1 MTRTTPA
8 ILLSTSILAIAA
20 SCGPTSEPAPAPD
33 TVAESREVQ
42 QNEDAIIAE
51 PVEVGPVA
59 VEPAHGVQQADL
71 RVKPEPLV
79 SREEAERAAAQA
91 PTRPASPNRVD
102 PTPSAGGA
110 GLWRAD
116 GRPVWWVD
124 QSGWRDGRYSI
135 CAEAMGEDVRTARRN
150 AIDAARREAKS
161 ALGGTIRDERV
172 ETAIV
177 RSLASDATGKNR
189 YVGYVRMTAL
199 RGE

>member
-8 ILLSTSILAIAA
+8 ILLSASFLAIAA
-20 SCGPTSEPAPAPD
+20 SCGPSSDPTPD
-33 TVAESREVQ
+33 TAAESRDAQ
-42 QNEDAIIAE
+42 QAEEAIVAE

-59 VEPAHGVQQADL
+59 AEPAVQEADM

-79 SREEAERAAAQA
+79 SRAEAERAVAQS

-116 GRPVWWVD
+116 GRPVWWAD

-150 AIDAARREAKS
+150 AIDAARRDAKS
-161 ALGGTIRDERV
+161 ALGGSIRDERV

>member
-8 ILLSTSILAIAA
+8 ILLSTSFLAIAA
-20 SCGPTSEPAPAPD
+20 SCGPATEPTPD
-33 TVAESREVQ
+33 TAAESREAQ
-42 QNEDAIIAE
+42 QNEQPIVAE
-51 PVEVGPVA
+51 QVEVGPVA
-59 VEPAHGVQQADL
+59 AGPAPGVQEADL
-71 RVKPEPLV
+71 RVRPEPLV

-102 PTPSAGGA
+102 PVPTASGG

-116 GRPVWWVD
+116 GRPVWWAD

-135 CAEAMGEDVRTARRN
+135 CAEAFGEDVRTARRN
-150 AIDAARREAKS
+150 AIDAARRDAKS
-161 ALGGTIRDERV
+161 ALGGSIRDERV

-177 RSLASDATGKNR
+177 RSLTSDATGRNR

>member
-8 ILLSTSILAIAA
+8 ILLSTSVLAIAA
-20 SCGPTSEPAPAPD
+20 SCGPSSEPTPD
-33 TVAESREVQ
+33 TAAESREAQ
-42 QNEDAIIAE
+42 QNEDAIVAE

-59 VEPAHGVQQADL
+59 VEPASQDADL

-79 SREEAERAAAQA
+79 SREEAERAAAQT

-102 PTPSAGGA
+102 PTPSAGGG

-116 GRPVWWVD
+116 GRPIWWAD

-150 AIDAARREAKS
+150 AIDAARRDAKS
-161 ALGGTIRDERV
+161 ALGGSIRDERV